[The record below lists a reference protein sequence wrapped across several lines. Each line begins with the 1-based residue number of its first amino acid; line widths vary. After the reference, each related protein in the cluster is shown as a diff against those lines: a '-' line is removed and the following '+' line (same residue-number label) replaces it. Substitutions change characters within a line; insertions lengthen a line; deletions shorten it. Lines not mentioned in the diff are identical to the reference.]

1 MTFSRIPVYGK
12 DPEDVVGIVRRT
24 VVLTAIASD
33 QWEVTLETLM
43 EPVHFVIRTTSAGR
57 LLRMFLERRQHM
69 FAVINEYGGISGVVT
84 LEDVIEEILGQEIVD
99 ESDQVVDM
107 RELARQRRKQIL
119 EQYGH

>member
-1 MTFSRIPVYGK
+1 
-12 DPEDVVGIVRRT
+12 
-24 VVLTAIASD
+24 
-33 QWEVTLETLM
+33 M

-99 ESDQVVDM
+99 ETDQVVDM
-107 RELARQRRKQIL
+107 REMARQRRKQIL
-119 EQYGH
+119 EQYGP